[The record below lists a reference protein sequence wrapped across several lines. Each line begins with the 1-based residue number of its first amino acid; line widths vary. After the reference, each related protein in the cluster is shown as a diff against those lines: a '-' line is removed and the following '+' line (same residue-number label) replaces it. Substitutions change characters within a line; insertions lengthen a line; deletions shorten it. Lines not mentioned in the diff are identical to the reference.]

1 LSVLNQR
8 GKRETVSSHIGTP
21 ACAAKARTERLRLS
35 QWLSRFGGN
44 ATTISR
50 AGGLEWPT
58 FFDRDDQKYVQEN
71 ALDEP
76 DQLFC
81 SRP

>member
-1 LSVLNQR
+1 VLS
-8 GKRETVSSHIGTP
+8 P
-21 ACAAKARTERLRLS
+21 
-35 QWLSRFGGN
+35 FGGN

-50 AGGLEWPT
+50 TGGLRRPT

-71 ALDEP
+71 ELDEP
-76 DQLFC
+76 DRSFC